1 MRPPRTATNHPT
13 CPPPPSDHPA
23 ATPRAMCKW
32 NRLAVALV
40 HAHAP
45 SRAHAPVRSNDHEA
59 HVVVLGAL
67 LRGGRVAKGCEVE
80 LHRAA
85 LEREAGIDTRR
96 VVERDLEG
104 GALAEGVN
112 PEGAAHELLKLLL
125 LVGELDAA

>member
-1 MRPPRTATNHPT
+1 MSVLFYYHYTARGATDTRSAVVSMRPAAPPPT

-32 NRLAVALV
+32 SRLAIALV
-40 HAHAP
+40 RARALV
-45 SRAHAPVRSNDHEA
+45 RAHALVRSNDHEA

-67 LRGGRVAKGCEVE
+67 LGGGRVAKGCEVE

-104 GALAEGVN
+104 GGLA
-112 PEGAAHELLKLLL
+112 
-125 LVGELDAA
+125 